1 MAHAANI
8 LIEPLLTEKAT
19 EAQSNLNQYTF
30 KVMPHANATAIKQ
43 AIEEQFEVKVEA
55 VQTVNV
61 KPKFKMNRMRR
72 GVIARRT
79 PYKKAI
85 VRLKEGQT
93 IELV

>member
-1 MAHAANI
+1 MTHAANI
-8 LIEPLLTEKAT
+8 IIEPLLTEKAT
-19 EAQSNLNQYTF
+19 EKQSNANQYTF
-30 KVMPHANATAIKQ
+30 KVARGANADAIKQ
-43 AIEEQFEVKVEA
+43 AIEKQFEVKVVA

-72 GVIARRT
+72 GVIERRS

-85 VRLKEGQT
+85 VRVEAGQT